1 MSICVENLSKQY
13 GAFHALKNFSFKVKE
28 GECAGLL
35 GPNGAGKSTT
45 IKILTGQLQPSSG
58 SIKVLGMDPIKQ
70 TKELHSLIGYVPDN
84 PSIYDE
90 LTVRQN
96 IEIFRQIYREQK
108 ENTQKII
115 QKMGLTDKTKIKGKN
130 LSKGL
135 KQKLLIARTL
145 VHTPKLLFLDEPTVA
160 LDPNSTD
167 FICQILEGLKDQGV
181 TIFLST
187 HLMYL
192 AERLCDH
199 IILLNEGEKKE
210 EGSLKALRER
220 HGNSQLKVRFLE
232 EGKQKTIIIPFN
244 KNMTKELMN
253 IEKTR
258 EILSLNTNETK
269 LEDIFIRL
277 VREKSQ

>member
-13 GAFHALKNFSFKVKE
+13 GAFQALKNFSFKVKE

-145 VHTPKLLFLDEPTVA
+145 VHTPKFLFLDEPTVA

-167 FICQILEGLKDQGV
+167 FICQILEELKDQGV

-232 EGKQKTIIIPFN
+232 EGKQKTIIIPFS

-277 VREKSQ
+277 VRGKSQ

>member
-1 MSICVENLSKQY
+1 MI
-13 GAFHALKNFSFKVKE
+13 
-28 GECAGLL
+28 
-35 GPNGAGKSTT
+35 
-45 IKILTGQLQPSSG
+45 G
-58 SIKVLGMDPIKQ
+58 S
-70 TKELHSLIGYVPDN
+70 VPDN

-96 IEIFRQIYREQK
+96 IEIFRQIYREPK
-108 ENTQKII
+108 ESTQKII
-115 QKMGLTDKTKIKGKN
+115 QKMELTDKAQVKGKN

-145 VHTPKLLFLDEPTVA
+145 VHIPKLLFLDEPTVA
-160 LDPNSTD
+160 LDPSSTD
-167 FICQILEGLKDQGV
+167 FICQILEELKDRGV

-210 EGSLKALRER
+210 EDSLKVLRER
-220 HGNSQLKVRFLE
+220 HGKSQLEVKFLE
-232 EGKQKTIIIPFN
+232 AGKHKTVIIPFN
-244 KNMTKELMN
+244 KNITKELIK
-253 IEKTR
+253 IEKDK
-258 EILSLNTNETK
+258 EILSLNTNESK

-277 VREKSQ
+277 VRGKK